1 MSTMHKDIPSETLAG
16 QLRTLKEKTSWSW
29 ERISIEFHRVMGEA
43 GPSLTT
49 LFRYAAAGNVKRRN
63 VMAERYVREAIH
75 KITGE
80 LVEKQLRES
89 QERREYVD
97 RELLATDISLRQLAE
112 NARDIIYRYRLL
124 PTRGF
129 EYISPAVTGITGY
142 TPQEH
147 YGDPDLDLKTLHP
160 DDRQQLEKCYQGKG
174 VFNEPVTLRHI
185 HKDGR
190 LVWTERVS
198 VPIYDKGGKLVAIE
212 GISRNTTQRK
222 PR

>member
-1 MSTMHKDIPSETLAG
+1 MSTMHKDIPTETLAG
-16 QLRTLKEKTSWSW
+16 QLRILKEKTSWSW
-29 ERISIEFHRVMGEA
+29 ERISNEFHRVMGEA

-49 LFRYAAAGNVKRRN
+49 LFRYATGCVKRPN
-63 VMAERYVREAIH
+63 VMAERYVQEAIH
-75 KITGE
+75 KISGE

-89 QERREYVD
+89 QEWQEHVD
-97 RELLATDISLRQLAE
+97 RELLATDFSIRQLAE
-112 NARDIIYRYRLL
+112 NARDIIYRYRLV

-129 EYISPAVTGITGY
+129 EYISPAVTEITGF
-142 TPQEH
+142 TPREH
-147 YGDPDLDLKTLHP
+147 YEDPDLDLKTLHP
-160 DDRQQLEKCYQGKG
+160 DDRQKLEKYYQGKG

-198 VPIYDKGGKLVAIE
+198 VPIYDKRGELVAIE
-212 GISRNTTQRK
+212 GISRDANQRK